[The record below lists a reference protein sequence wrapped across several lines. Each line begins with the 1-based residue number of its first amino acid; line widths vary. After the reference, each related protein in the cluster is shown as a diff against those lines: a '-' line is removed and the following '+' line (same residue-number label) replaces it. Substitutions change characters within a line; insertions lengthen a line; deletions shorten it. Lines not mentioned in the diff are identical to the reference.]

1 MLTIE
6 ERVAVV
12 GAPLHRLSY
21 AQVQE
26 EFRRKFHKPAPT
38 RANIRLLVN
47 KFQRTGNV
55 SDAPCSGRPAVPE
68 ETVARI
74 REAIERSPEASTRG
88 LSNELDVPR
97 ATVLKILRFTL
108 KKRTYHI
115 QVLHKL
121 DEEDYA
127 ARKAVPY
134 NLMEAVNN
142 ENLFEHIVFSDEA
155 TFHTCGKV
163 NKHNC
168 RIWGNEPP
176 HTTHEWQRDTPKVNV
191 WLGFTKSTVYGPFM
205 LEQDGILDSVVFQ
218 QDGAPP
224 HFALAVR
231 AYLNQRFPNRW
242 IGRGSPQTWPSRSPD
257 LTPLDFFAW
266 GFIKAQVYHQ
276 TKVRDLHD
284 LKNRIREACAAI
296 TGNMLSNV
304 FRATCERWEQCYM
317 TWMARM
323 LN

>member
-12 GAPLHRLSY
+12 GARLRRLSY

-55 SDAPCSGRPAVPE
+55 SDAPRSVPE

-74 REAIERSPEASTRG
+74 REAIERSPQASTRR

-108 KKRTYHI
+108 KKRAYHI

-127 ARKAVPY
+127 VCY
-134 NLMEAVNN
+134 DLMEAVNN
-142 ENLFEHIVFSDEA
+142 ENLFEHILFSDDA
-155 TFHTCGKV
+155 TFQTCGKV
-163 NKHNC
+163 N
-168 RIWGNEPP
+168 
-176 HTTHEWQRDTPKVNV
+176 
-191 WLGFTKSTVYGPFM
+191 
-205 LEQDGILDSVVFQ
+205 
-218 QDGAPP
+218 
-224 HFALAVR
+224 
-231 AYLNQRFPNRW
+231 
-242 IGRGSPQTWPSRSPD
+242 
-257 LTPLDFFAW
+257 
-266 GFIKAQVYHQ
+266 
-276 TKVRDLHD
+276 
-284 LKNRIREACAAI
+284 
-296 TGNMLSNV
+296 
-304 FRATCERWEQCYM
+304 
-317 TWMARM
+317 
-323 LN
+323 